1 MIILNTK
8 LHDLGVFYQNLYFI
22 FVDFFLFTRNFI
34 KNSYTNSDC
43 LTLKKIEFPK
53 QKKRV
58 PKFFYPFLRKGKKV
72 FGSTKCKFCMYK
84 DTSCNTRYRIKKF
97 YLDYSI
103 LD

>member
-34 KNSYTNSDC
+34 KILTQISDC

-53 QKKRV
+53 QKNEFRSFLPISQKRQER
-58 PKFFYPFLRKGKKV
+58 LW
-72 FGSTKCKFCMYK
+72 
-84 DTSCNTRYRIKKF
+84 
-97 YLDYSI
+97 
-103 LD
+103 